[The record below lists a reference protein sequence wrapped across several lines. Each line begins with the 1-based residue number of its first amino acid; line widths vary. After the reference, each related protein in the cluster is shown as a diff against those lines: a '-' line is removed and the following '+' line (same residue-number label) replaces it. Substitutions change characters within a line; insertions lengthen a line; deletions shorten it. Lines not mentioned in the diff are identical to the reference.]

1 MLNDVPFI
9 FQCVDK
15 GDYRDH
21 LSTLLQKLLDPKARQ
36 SPNAELDEARISY
49 AVRSYTCALFDVSL
63 NYIYMYPFNN
73 DKFKMNILNVRTC

>member
-1 MLNDVPFI
+1 MLNGVPFI

-21 LSTLLQKLLDPKARQ
+21 LPTLLQKLLDPKARQ